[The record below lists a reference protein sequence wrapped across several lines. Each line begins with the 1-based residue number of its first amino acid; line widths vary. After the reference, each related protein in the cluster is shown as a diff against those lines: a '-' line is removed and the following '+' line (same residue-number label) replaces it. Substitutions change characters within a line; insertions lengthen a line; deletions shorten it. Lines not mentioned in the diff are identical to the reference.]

1 MTNPLRKLLTV
12 VLISL
17 AALVILVSFSVF
29 RAYRISQSHIRNTL
43 PPPLYSIQ
51 FALHPNCYIDGD
63 REFGFKPGWIV
74 TYAPRS
80 KNYGTGVLVSLF
92 GSILGSGT
100 PTIVTKVHENAED
113 DIGKFKQAFAQV
125 DAAIEVGMTFSN
137 AAGILRVP
145 PALMTND
152 DGTLV
157 AFYTF
162 RPRAMEHTAV
172 DWLTNGITLHIS
184 NGIVIHKT
192 YSYTSSR

>member
-1 MTNPLRKLLTV
+1 MTKPLRKPLTV
-12 VLISL
+12 ALISL
-17 AALVILVSFSVF
+17 AVLVILISFSAV
-29 RAYRISQSHIRNTL
+29 RAYRISQSHIRNSL
-43 PPPLYSIQ
+43 PPPFYSIR
-51 FALHPNCYIDGD
+51 FALHPDYYIDGD
-63 REFGFKPGWIV
+63 REFGFKPGWVVI
-74 TYAPRS
+74 YAPRS
-80 KNYGTGVLVSLF
+80 HNYGTAVLVSLF

-100 PTIVTKVHENAED
+100 PTIVTKVHEQAED
-113 DIGKFKQAFAQV
+113 DITKFRHAFPQV

-152 DGTLV
+152 DGTFV

-162 RPRAMEHTAV
+162 RPRAMDHTAV